1 MLVYAR
7 PVLSLYQIRYTGAAS
22 QSTAAVRNS
31 NISASTSTS
40 AASSP
45 RCQGESRG
53 PEVKVGDTKNVVLRC
68 RWNSTSKKW
77 ISLGSGG
84 SVTSSSTKFACT
96 FKCTLLSLSFLC
108 LLALHPLSFHF
119 AFALPSLSFHS
130 PFTSPFAL
138 LSLSSPSRYSVF

>member
-1 MLVYAR
+1 MSDEKPPPKKCKVCSQIATR
-7 PVLSLYQIRYTGAAS
+7 PTPNYGFCTEGCRNEKKNTKSYVKIADRPGGVCCLFMHGLSCLYTKSDTRYTGAAS
-22 QSTAAVRNS
+22 QSTAAVRSS

-53 PEVKVGDTKNVVLRC
+53 PKVKAGDTKNVVLRC

-84 SVTSSSTKFACT
+84 SATC
-96 FKCTLLSLSFLC
+96 
-108 LLALHPLSFHF
+108 HIQQH
-119 AFALPSLSFHS
+119 
-130 PFTSPFAL
+130 
-138 LSLSSPSRYSVF
+138 